1 MALEGLTAETI
12 QIAGYNGDMIDAYV
26 AKPLGN
32 GPFPGVFVIHHM
44 PGWDEWSREVV
55 NKFALHGYLAISPN
69 LHHRMGPGSLDDVMA
84 AVRASGGMD
93 DAQFVGD
100 LDGGVDYLR
109 SLPNHNGKVGCIG
122 FCSGGRQEYIAA
134 AKAKNIDAAVDCWG
148 GNVIMAPESLNDKQP
163 VAPIDMTSEIKVP
176 LLGIFGNEDQAPPPE
191 QVDATEEALKAAG
204 KSYEFYRYDGADHG
218 FFATYRPSFRV
229 EQTLDGYQKV
239 FAFLEK
245 HLS

>member
-12 QIAGYNGDMIDAYV
+12 KIRGYNNDEIDAYV
-26 AKPLGN
+26 ARPLGA

-55 NKFALHGYLAISPN
+55 NKFALYGYLAISPN

-109 SLPNHNGKVGCIG
+109 SLPNLNGKVGCIG
-122 FCSGGRQEYIAA
+122 FCSGGRQAYIAA

-148 GNVIMAPESLNDKQP
+148 GNVIMAPESLNEKQP

-204 KSYEFYRYDGADHG
+204 KSYEFYRYDGAGHG
-218 FFATYRPSFRV
+218 FFAAHRPSYRV
-229 EQTLDGYQKV
+229 EQTMDGWEKV
-239 FAFLEK
+239 FAFLGK